1 MLSELSLLLIA
12 GASVAFLHTIAGP
25 DHYLPFIA
33 LSKSRGWSVAK
44 TLRWTIVCG
53 FGHIASSVV
62 LGLAGAA
69 LGWSLSSINFLQSIR
84 GGLAGWIM
92 LLFGLLYAVW
102 GLFRTRI
109 NNAHKHFDMAADGEL
124 YVYEHKHGQAVTPP
138 ERHKVTPWVM
148 FIIFLL
154 GPCEPLIP
162 LLYFPAAKS
171 SWPGMVLLIIV
182 YSMVT
187 IITMLCLVIL
197 GNKSLSVLRF
207 NVLERHIHSL
217 AGLTIFI
224 CGAAMVFMGW

>member
-1 MLSELSLLLIA
+1 MPSELSFLLIA
-12 GASVAFLHTIAGP
+12 GASVSFLHTIAGP

-62 LGLAGAA
+62 LGLAGAV

-92 LLFGLLYAVW
+92 LLFGLLYAGW
-102 GLFRTRI
+102 GLYRARI
-109 NNAHKHFDMAADGEL
+109 NDAHKHFDMAVDGEL
-124 YVYEHKHGQAVTPP
+124 YVYEHKHGQAVVPS

-162 LLYFPAAKS
+162 LLYFPAAKN

-187 IITMLCLVIL
+187 IITMLCLVVL
-197 GNKSLSVLRF
+197 GNKSLGVLRV
-207 NVLERHIHSL
+207 NVLEKYIHSL